1 MQVAQKLLDQPGL
14 SGLQGPTISTVYN
27 KTEDGTIGPC
37 GYFDC
42 TICIPKKQIYAAVKG
57 FRQVGSCCCT
67 ALCSAVLSD
76 AVVLCQG
83 VAEVMPQRSS
93 TPGCNAERHAAI
105 HGINNNPTTRNLH
118 GKQPIKV

>member
-27 KTEDGTIGPC
+27 KTEDGSIGPC

-57 FRQVGSCCCT
+57 FRQVGSC
-67 ALCSAVLSD
+67 AVL
-76 AVVLCQG
+76 AHAVLCCA
-83 VAEVMPQRSS
+83 VLL
-93 TPGCNAERHAAI
+93 HAILCPALSCCAKLLL
-105 HGINNNPTTRNLH
+105 R
-118 GKQPIKV
+118 